1 MENKLVKE
9 ENKNSL
15 NLEDRKVLVVNGVL
29 EVLNFNDE
37 KITVNT
43 NLGSLAIKGKNL
55 RVKKLDLENSEI
67 IIHGYVDS
75 LIYSG
80 TKARRKRR
88 FKIPRLG
95 R

>member
-1 MENKLVKE
+1 MENKIINE
-9 ENKNSL
+9 EFKSSL
-15 NLEDRKVLVVNGVL
+15 NLEDRKVLVMNGVL

-37 KITVNT
+37 KITLNT
-43 NLGSLAIKGKNL
+43 KLGALGIKGKNL

-80 TKARRKRR
+80 SKAKRKKR
-88 FKIPRLG
+88 FLIPKFG
-95 R
+95 K

>member
-15 NLEDRKVLVVNGVL
+15 NLEDRKVLVVNG
-29 EVLNFNDE
+29 
-37 KITVNT
+37 VNT

-88 FKIPRLG
+88 FIIPRLG

>member
-29 EVLNFNDE
+29 EVL
-37 KITVNT
+37 

-88 FKIPRLG
+88 FIIPRLG

>member
-29 EVLNFNDE
+29 EVVNFNDE

-88 FKIPRLG
+88 FIIPRLG

>member
-43 NLGSLAIKGKNL
+43 NLGS
-55 RVKKLDLENSEI
+55 
-67 IIHGYVDS
+67 
-75 LIYSG
+75 
-80 TKARRKRR
+80 
-88 FKIPRLG
+88 
-95 R
+95 

>member
-1 MENKLVKE
+1 MAEKLKDKFNDE
-9 ENKNSL
+9 ELRIRATS
-15 NLEDRKVLVVNGVL
+15 
-29 EVLNFNDE
+29 DE

-43 NLGSLAIKGKNL
+43 NLGSLAIKGKYL

-88 FKIPRLG
+88 FIIPRLG